1 MKEKGIRFKIL
12 VRFFTL
18 SCIAL
23 LIHAL
28 IGYFYSQN
36 VVTKIEES
44 EAKRTM
50 ELLSRSLYQYMVSGS
65 MDLIQNTF
73 SNLREA
79 EGAIKLIVLSDYRGR
94 ITRSTNIDMIGKK
107 LPREFESERDF
118 LLKRK
123 DDRIVSI
130 MVLRNSKECVKCHR
144 EVVEGQKLGVLAAV
158 FQFQAYKSMLDKN
171 FVNLLLFS
179 VVIVFLLISALYYI
193 LTKDVI
199 EKVVY
204 IASDVLA
211 MKEGKVPQFKGRSE
225 TTEIGYI
232 TKVFEEVY
240 FSVRKL
246 IEDITFTTSELE
258 KLSEKLNSMSF
269 DQEKSASNIS
279 SSIHQIS
286 STMEELAVSSKRV
299 HEQTVEVVK
308 KSRDIL
314 EISKQGDEAL
324 ERNRSN
330 MERVKEITKNLSS
343 QVLVLSE
350 HIKEVEGIVEMVGE
364 LSDKTDLLAINAS
377 IEAAK
382 GGEENRS
389 FQVVAEEI
397 RRLADLSKS
406 SLDKITSIIEEI
418 EDIVNKLVFSSEEE
432 LKSIEES
439 FSLINV
445 AYNTMKSLV
454 SALKEAVDSFSF
466 IDSATKEQSE
476 AVKQVAE
483 SLSMLYKE
491 SGKATQLAKK
501 LHEHSGKIAE
511 ISSKLRK
518 FLEESPI
525 ITSKKDE

>member
-1 MKEKGIRFKIL
+1 MKGKGIRFKIL
-12 VRFFTL
+12 VRFFAL

-23 LIHAL
+23 LLHAFV
-28 IGYFYSQN
+28 GYFYSQN

-44 EAKRTM
+44 EARRTM
-50 ELLSRSLYQYMVSGS
+50 ELLSKSLYQYMLSGN

-73 SNLREA
+73 NNLREA
-79 EGAIKLIVLSDYRGR
+79 EGIIKLIVLSNYKGR
-94 ITRSTNIDMIGKK
+94 VTRSTDIDMIGKK
-107 LPREFESERDF
+107 LPSEFEVKRDF
-118 LLKRK
+118 VLKR
-123 DDRIVSI
+123 DGERIVI
-130 MVLRNSKECVKCHR
+130 VRALRNSRECVKCHR
-144 EVVEGQKLGVLAAV
+144 EVMEGQRLGVLAAI
-158 FQFQAYKSMLDKN
+158 FQFQTYKSMLDRN
-171 FVNLLLFS
+171 FVNLFLFS
-179 VVIVFLLISALYYI
+179 VAVVFLLILALYYI

-204 IASDVLA
+204 IANDMLA
-211 MKEGKVPQFKGRSE
+211 MKEGKIPHFKGKGE
-225 TTEIGYI
+225 DTELGYI
-232 TKVFEEVY
+232 TRVFEEIY
-240 FSVRKL
+240 NSVKNL
-246 IEDITFTTSELE
+246 IEDIVFTTSELE
-258 KLSEKLNSMSF
+258 KLSEKLKSMSLE
-269 DQEKSASNIS
+269 QERSASNIS

-286 STMEELAVSSKRV
+286 STMGELAVSSKKV
-299 HEQTVEVVK
+299 HEQVVEVVK
-308 KSRDIL
+308 KSREIL

-324 ERNRSN
+324 EKNRKN

-350 HIKEVEGIVEMVGE
+350 YVKEVEGIVEMVGE

-382 GGEENRS
+382 GGEESRS

-445 AYNTMKSLV
+445 AYSTMKSLV
-454 SALKEAVDSFSF
+454 SALREAVDSFSF
-466 IDSATKEQSE
+466 IDSATREQSE

-483 SLSMLYKE
+483 SLSMLYEE

-501 LHEHSGKIAE
+501 LHEHSRKISE
-511 ISSKLRK
+511 ISSKLRR

-525 ITSKKDE
+525 IAPGEKE